1 MHDAHAA
8 RITALYTA
16 LTTLGPQEVTELM
29 PITLQDLLD
38 GEQPIAL
45 EDARN
50 QLVTATFITFGG
62 TFAATAAPRRLAL
75 VTVKATR
82 WVDALLQGLGGIVV
96 NDLLTG
102 ALVAA
107 AAYQLAMQAEHRD
120 HITLDEVATTV
131 LTTANSPA

>member
-1 MHDAHAA
+1 MSDAHTV
-8 RITALYTA
+8 RLTALFTA
-16 LTTLGPQEVTELM
+16 LTTLGPQEITELM

-38 GEQPIAL
+38 DERPIAL
-45 EDARN
+45 ETARN
-50 QLVTATFITFGG
+50 QLITATFIAFGG
-62 TFAATAAPRRLAL
+62 TFAPTNAPRRLAL

-82 WVDALLQGLGGIVV
+82 WVDALMQQLGGIVV

-120 HITLDEVATTV
+120 HVTLDEVATSV
-131 LTTANSPA
+131 LTTANTPA